1 MHGGRRATARP
12 ILSGNVLQRVYVVIT
27 RGHRYHTCE
36 TGGAGKSGAVR
47 ALLLVALKVLE
58 FFPTC
63 STSIS
68 MFTSDP
74 ECGWL
79 DCWRTSCA
87 EFSRQLTTDIVDP
100 EYAVRS

>member
-1 MHGGRRATARP
+1 MYGGRRATARP

-27 RGHRYHTCE
+27 RGHRYHTGE
-36 TGGAGKSGAVR
+36 TGGDGKSGAVR

-87 EFSRQLTTDIVDP
+87 EFLRQLTTDIVDP